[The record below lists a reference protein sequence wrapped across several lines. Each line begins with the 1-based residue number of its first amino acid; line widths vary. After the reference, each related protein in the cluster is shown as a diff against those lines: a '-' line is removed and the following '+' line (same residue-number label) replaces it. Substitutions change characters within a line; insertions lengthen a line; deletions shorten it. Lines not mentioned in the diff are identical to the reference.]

1 MSVPEILSHWPSI
14 VTASAGMGLG
24 GLLKTLLDHRR
35 ACRLQTDEVAMSLVQ
50 QLTRRVETVE
60 AGAAQER
67 AICDANLAVLR
78 HRVNNLSGS
87 FGSLLL
93 MIEMAPER
101 AREFA
106 ARIKEQRAAQEQA
119 EAAEKASVAAAAITI
134 ACPKGLDA

>member
-1 MSVPEILSHWPSI
+1 MSWPNVLSHWPSI
-14 VTASAGMGLG
+14 ATAGAGLGMG

-35 ACRLQTDEVAMSLVQ
+35 ATRLQTDEVAMSLVQ

-67 AICDANLAVLR
+67 VLCDANLAVLR

-93 MIEMAPER
+93 MIEMAPDR

-106 ARIKEQRAAQEQA
+106 TRIKEQRAMQEQT
-119 EAAEKASVAAAAITI
+119 EATEKASLAAAAITG
-134 ACPKGLDA
+134 ACSKGVGV